1 MKFLDMI
8 KIDRI
13 IPALESTDKEGV
25 INEML
30 QTFGFDEKQFKTNSG
45 LVLER
50 EAKGTTGMGEGIAS
64 PHTNVSDVT
73 EIMGAVGRSEAGVD
87 FQALDGQPVH
97 LVFMVLSPA
106 DQKEAHIEG
115 IKYISKKMRNAI
127 YKRFLMEV
135 KGKREIRNVLKEID
149 EKDTEG

>member
-13 IPALESTDKEGV
+13 IPALESSTKEGV
-25 INEML
+25 INEMMK
-30 QTFGFDEKQFKTNSG
+30 TFGFEEAQYKVNND

-50 EAKGTTGMGEGIAS
+50 EAKGTTGMGEGIAI
-64 PHTNVSDVT
+64 PHTNQSDVT
-73 EIMGAVGRSEAGVD
+73 EIMGAIGRSEAGVD
-87 FQALDGQPVH
+87 FQALDGEPVH
-97 LVFMVLSPA
+97 LVFMVLSPG

-127 YKRFLMEV
+127 YKRFLMEA

-149 EKDTEG
+149 DKDTEG